1 LYKVTKKKLGQ
12 QVVHEQTMTFMKL
25 SQKEQTPKQNAKKKV
40 GTRKKRKAQK
50 NEAAEE
56 GDRKK

>member
-1 LYKVTKKKLGQ
+1 
-12 QVVHEQTMTFMKL
+12 VVHEQTMTFMKL